1 MAEITQS
8 IFREYDIRGI
18 AEKELS
24 AEKAYLI
31 GRAIGKYLTEAGE
44 DNVIVGK
51 DMRTTSDEYE
61 EQVVRALTESGL
73 NVVKIGMVSSPICY
87 YAGKKLESGFVMITA
102 SHNPK
107 EYNGF
112 KIGTKS
118 AALSGDQIQKLY
130 EYIQNEDFVSG
141 EGNVEEYD
149 IVTPYKEML
158 QQKISIKKPLKVVID
173 CGNGATS
180 PFVEEIF
187 KNWGCDIVLDYCT
200 ADGNFPNHIADPVK
214 VSNGKLLAKRVL
226 EEGAD
231 IGIGFDGDGDRLGVV
246 DEKGNMIFGDTMMVL
261 FYEEVLKKYPEMTC
275 LIEVKCSQALYEMT
289 EKMGGKP
296 EFSRTGHS
304 LIKARMKETDAKFA
318 GEMSG
323 HMFFA
328 DEFFGH
334 DDGIY
339 AAGRLLRII
348 ADSGKTFSELL
359 EKIPSYISTPEVRV
373 MTTDEEKFEIVDQM
387 KQFLQEKYEIVDVD
401 GVRVLFQNG
410 GWGLVRAS
418 NTQPAIV
425 VRAEA
430 KTDEELELI
439 KAILEEKLL
448 EFDSIKKIDW
458 SGKEG

>member
-1 MAEITQS
+1 MAEVTQS

-18 AEKELS
+18 TGTELDS
-24 AEKAYLI
+24 EKAYLI
-31 GRAIGKYLTEAGE
+31 GKAAASYFKKIGET
-44 DNVIVGK
+44 NVVVGK

-61 EQVVRALTESGL
+61 VEVVRALVESGMDVL
-73 NVVKIGMVSSPICY
+73 TIGMVTSPICY
-87 YAGKKLESGFVMITA
+87 YASKKLERAFIMITA

-112 KIGTKS
+112 KVGTTKK
-118 AALSGDQIQKLY
+118 ALSGNDIQKLY
-130 EYIQNEDFVSG
+130 QMIVAEDFVEG
-141 EGNVEEYD
+141 EGTQEEYN
-149 IVTPYKEML
+149 ILPEYNQML
-158 QQKISIKKPLKVVID
+158 QEKITLKKPLKVVID

-180 PFVEEIF
+180 PFVEEVF
-187 KNWGCDIVLDYCT
+187 KNWGCETILDYCT
-200 ADGNFPNHIADPVK
+200 PDGNFPNHIADPVK

-226 EEGAD
+226 EENAD

-246 DEKGNMIFGDTMMVL
+246 DEKGNMVFGDTMMVL
-261 FYEEVLKKYPEMTC
+261 FYEEILKKYPEMTC

-289 EKMGGKP
+289 EKLGGKP

-348 ADSGKTFSELL
+348 AASEKTFSELL
-359 EKIPSYISTPEVRV
+359 EVIPKYISTPEVRV
-373 MTTDEEKFEIVDQM
+373 MTTDEEKFVIV
-387 KQFLQEKYEIVDVD
+387 EKLKEFFSADYEIIDVD
-401 GVRVLFQNG
+401 GVRVNFPDG
-410 GWGLVRAS
+410 GWGLIRAS

-430 KTDEELELI
+430 KTEGQLAEI
-439 KAILEEKLL
+439 KSLMEAKLL
-448 EFDSIKKIDW
+448 EFDSIASIDW
-458 SGKEG
+458 TGKEG